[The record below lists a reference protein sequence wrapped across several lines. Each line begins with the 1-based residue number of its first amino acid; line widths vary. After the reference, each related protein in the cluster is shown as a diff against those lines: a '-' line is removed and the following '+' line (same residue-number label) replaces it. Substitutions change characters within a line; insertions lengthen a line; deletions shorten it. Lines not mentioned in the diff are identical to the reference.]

1 MTFGSIIE
9 DGHWLPTT
17 KFDPRVVS
25 MYLRHYSAAKN
36 VKGTGHEYRKSRYR
50 HGIGGPGESI
60 TLVTLDGQAV
70 YHWRRE
76 YVDRLDKQA
85 GVICTLFRNEGPLL
99 SSMLVAEAD
108 EIAWQRWPDEP
119 RHFTYVEDSK
129 VASVNPG
136 YCFQQAGWTKAGRNK
151 DGRLTILEVA
161 AQE

>member
-1 MTFGSIIE
+1 VTFGSIIE

-25 MYLRHYSAAKN
+25 MYLRHYSAANSIKE
-36 VKGTGHEYRKSRYR
+36 KDYAHRKSRYQ
-50 HGIGGPGESI
+50 HGVGGVGQSLALI
-60 TLVTLDGQAV
+60 TLDGQATFLWLNNTV
-70 YHWRRE
+70 ERY
-76 YVDRLDKQA
+76 DKQE
-85 GVICTLFRNEGPLL
+85 GVVCTLFRNEGPLL

-136 YCFQQAGWTKAGRNK
+136 YCFQKAGWTKAGRNK

-161 AQE
+161 AQG

>member
-17 KFDPRVVS
+17 PYDPLVVS
-25 MYLRHYSAAKN
+25 MYLRHYS
-36 VKGTGHEYRKSRYR
+36 RKKKAGYGYATRRPNYQ
-50 HGIGGPGESI
+50 HGISGPGE
-60 TLVTLDGQAV
+60 TLVLITSDGSAIFMWHIERFRKDEQV
-70 YHWRRE
+70 
-76 YVDRLDKQA
+76 
-85 GVICTLFRNEGPLL
+85 GVNCTIFRNEGPLL

-119 RHFTYVEDSK
+119 RHFTYVEGSK

-136 YCFQQAGWTKAGRNK
+136 YCFQKAGWTKAGRNK

-161 AQE
+161 AHE